1 MKVLQI
7 IMSDLNE
14 IIKLTRDVKAI
25 IVPFGEEITL
35 PCGTEVVVMQS
46 LGGTYTV
53 MANYQMLRIA
63 NQDAD
68 ALGKEVISFETLAK
82 KYAYGRELTIEEKVW
97 LELSTCYDPEIPV
110 NIVDLGLIYA
120 VEITEANLPKKRGR
134 KKIIPN
140 KNILKKYD
148 ILIKMTLTAPGC
160 GMGPIIANEAKQKIA
175 SLPEVNKAEIEIV
188 FDPPWDRSRMS
199 DQAKLELGLL

>member
-1 MKVLQI
+1 MPQE
-7 IMSDLNE
+7 NAT
-14 IIKLTRDVKAI
+14 IKLKRDVKAI
-25 IVPFGEEITL
+25 LVPFGEEITL
-35 PCGTEVVVMQS
+35 TAGTEVIVTQS

-68 ALGKEVISFETLAK
+68 ALGKETISFENIAK
-82 KYAYGRELTIEEKVW
+82 KYAPGRELTIEEKVW
-97 LELSTCYDPEIPV
+97 LQLSTCYDPEIPV

-120 VEITEANLPKKRGR
+120 VEISASESPKRGR
-134 KKIIPN
+134 KKSTSLDSKIQ
-140 KNILKKYD
+140 KYNV
-148 ILIKMTLTAPGC
+148 LIKMTLTAPGC

-175 SLPEVNKAEIEIV
+175 AIPEVNNTEIEIV

-199 DQAKLELGLL
+199 DQAKLELGMV